1 MSTGFGFSN
10 HDSARRV
17 LWKVANRPV
26 VLVCRIGEQGDWSR
40 VTVFKEFLLLFLLGI
55 PRCGQGYRRD
65 DDTWG
70 EEKERRRIR
79 ILTHTEGGWEGRRR
93 VSSRRR
99 YLGGREREEKD
110 RDTHPYRG
118 RMGRAK
124 AGIVGSTIPA
134 SWIAGLRKWYFQLKK

>member
-1 MSTGFGFSN
+1 MSAGFGFSN
-10 HDSARRV
+10 HDSARRL

-26 VLVCRIGEQGDWSR
+26 VLVCRIGKQGNWSR
-40 VTVFKEFLLLFLLGI
+40 VTVFKEFSAPI
-55 PRCGQGYRRD
+55 PARYSALWTG
-65 DDTWG
+65 
-70 EEKERRRIR
+70 
-79 ILTHTEGGWEGRRR
+79 
-93 VSSRRR
+93 VSSRQR

-134 SWIAGLRKWYFQLKK
+134 SWTAGLRKWYFQLKK